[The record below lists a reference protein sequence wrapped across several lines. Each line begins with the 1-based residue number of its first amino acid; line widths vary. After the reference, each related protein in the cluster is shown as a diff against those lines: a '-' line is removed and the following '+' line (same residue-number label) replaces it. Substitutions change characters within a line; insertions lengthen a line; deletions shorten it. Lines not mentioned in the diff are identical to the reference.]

1 MSGMAVPSSSLALAA
16 IAGCAALLLA
26 VAAMVLLHREARQ
39 RDFAARIR
47 QVTRPA
53 APGGGRRAS
62 SALHPLAQALQ
73 RLGEALRQTALFSA
87 KDIAELE
94 RAVGAAGFNPHRA
107 VSTFLGVKLVAVIL
121 LPVLGW
127 FLGRVGGG
135 QMQWMLPAA
144 GLVLGIL
151 VPGWVVALLR
161 RPYVAALERGLP
173 DALDLLVVC
182 AESGL
187 GLDSAVERVARE
199 MEFSNPAIAVEL
211 ALLSQELRM
220 LPDRRE
226 ALMRLGERTG
236 VESFQRLSATLSQT
250 LRYGTPLA
258 QALRVLAGEMRQER
272 MTRLEEKAARLPAL
286 LVLPLVLFILPC
298 LFIVLIGPSAI
309 RIVTHFSGG

>member
-1 MSGMAVPSSSLALAA
+1 MTEPAVLSPVMLAALA
-16 IAGCAALLLA
+16 GGGALLLA
-26 VAAMVLLHREARQ
+26 VAAAVLLSAEARQ

-47 QVTRPA
+47 QVTRLPEA
-53 APGGGRRAS
+53 GVRRHGRT
-62 SALHPLAQALQ
+62 LQPLGRVLQ
-73 RLGEALRQTALFSA
+73 QLGEILRRTALFSA
-87 KDIAELE
+87 KDLAELE
-94 RAVGAAGFNPHRA
+94 RAVAAAGFNPHRA
-107 VSTFLGVKLVAVIL
+107 VSTFLGAKLIAVVL

-127 FLGRVGGG
+127 LLAEVSGGG
-135 QMQWMLPAA
+135 QRIWLMPAA

-151 VPGWVVALLR
+151 APGWVVAGLR
-161 RPYVAALERGLP
+161 RPYVAALSRGLP

-199 MEFSNPAIAVEL
+199 MEFSNPAIALEL
-211 ALLSQELRM
+211 SLLGQELRM
-220 LPDRRE
+220 LPDRSA

-236 VESFQRLSATLSQT
+236 LESFQRLSATLSQT

-272 MTRLEEKAARLPAL
+272 MIRLEERAARLPAL
-286 LVLPLVLFILPC
+286 LVLPLILFILPC

-309 RIVTHFSGG
+309 RLIAQFSGS